1 MKDYFIFGEMA
12 ERSNAAVLK
21 TVDCNRSGGS
31 NPSLSANKGVN
42 QWITWFTPFITPK
55 IKHLRNK
62 LHPRLIVL
70 GVVRYWERFIGLRKA
85 RFHIRYN
92 PNQPFGKT
100 QLPASFR
107 LAWRLCVWKC
117 SWTNSCS
124 RSYEYTSCEIF
135 ACNSLFKL
143 NIVQRVKM
151 YFCFFAKRIII
162 CWFFISVM
170 PIT

>member
-1 MKDYFIFGEMA
+1 MGIGY
-12 ERSNAAVLK
+12 SY
-21 TVDCNRSGGS
+21 
-31 NPSLSANKGVN
+31 
-42 QWITWFTPFITPK
+42 
-55 IKHLRNK
+55 IK
-62 LHPRLIVL
+62 
-70 GVVRYWERFIGLRKA
+70 KA

-92 PNQPFGKT
+92 PNQPFWKT

-117 SWTNSCS
+117 SWTNSCY

-151 YFCFFAKRIII
+151 YFCFLAKRIII
-162 CWFFISVM
+162 CWSIFSVM
-170 PIT
+170 PINVRRLCLYASSTKGQVIISAVRIVSSELRFRSGSATSRYFFKISFFNNAFCAS